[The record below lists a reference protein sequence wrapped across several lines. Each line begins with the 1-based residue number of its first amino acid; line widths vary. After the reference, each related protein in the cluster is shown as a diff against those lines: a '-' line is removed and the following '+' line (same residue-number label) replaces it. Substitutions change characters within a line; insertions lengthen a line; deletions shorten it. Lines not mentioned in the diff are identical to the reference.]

1 MSKELRESKVAWK
14 KLRKFMVAAALVAA
28 GASGAYVVSTGA
40 VFFGGDG
47 IVTRQRTAVAAPWP
61 DARIRESGPATAS
74 RPARRS
80 QSSSRRRFFARLR
93 ILRRIGRESAAGSL
107 S

>member
-1 MSKELRESKVAWK
+1 MSLP
-14 KLRKFMVAAALVAA
+14 

-61 DARIRESGPATAS
+61 DARIRESGAGDSVEAGQKIAVVELTTIFRSLADLAADS
-74 RPARRS
+74 GENQRPAR
-80 QSSSRRRFFARLR
+80 
-93 ILRRIGRESAAGSL
+93 
-107 S
+107 

>member
-28 GASGAYVVSTGA
+28 GASGAYVVSTGG
-40 VFFGGDG
+40 VFFGADG

-61 DARIRESGPATAS
+61 DARIREVYV
-74 RPARRS
+74 RPGDSVEAG
-80 QSSSRRRFFARLR
+80 QKIAVVEFDDDSSLAC
-93 ILRRIGRESAAGSL
+93 GSCGG
-107 S
+107 